1 MNRFN
6 IQNKKA
12 ESFICSMAIIMVK
25 YKCILPENAQI
36 ILAIPE
42 VGVKKTTV
50 SLGAVRIYNSCGLG
64 PGADIHY
71 DRCFGPI
78 AARLYPEGPKNL
90 HNRVLEVNNWVPAH
104 TGREAK

>member
-1 MNRFN
+1 MDRFN

-42 VGVKKTTV
+42 VGLKKTTV
-50 SLGAVRIYNSCGLG
+50 TLGAVGIYNRCGLG
-64 PGADIHY
+64 PGADVHY
-71 DRCFGPI
+71 DRLFGPI
-78 AARLYPEGPKNL
+78 AARLYLDGPKNL
-90 HNRVLEVNNWVPAH
+90 HNRVLEVNKWVPSH
-104 TGREAK
+104 HGREAK